1 MGKDKVIQFNKD
13 FKKKELVKPSKR
25 GFGLFNEGMCF
36 YNQDKNELALKK
48 FKAAEKD
55 GYESAVMF
63 ANMAWLYGYFGEHDK
78 VEEYAQKSIDID
90 SEYAFPYSLL
100 GRYYHITQND
110 AEKALKYYL
119 IAEKYDCD
127 IVIMYRAASEL
138 YLDAGNFLK
147 AVKYA
152 SKAIKLDPKD
162 GYSYYWKGYVYYRNQ
177 DFKSAINY
185 YEKAESFGENF
196 NSLFYEMSYCYSMLE
211 KYDKGIEYAN
221 KYIFLDKKDF
231 WGYYRKGF
239 AYFQASEDN
248 NALEPFLMAE
258 KLGCKES
265 DMYSRLGFLYSVKN
279 NNKEALRLIRK
290 GYKLADGDVD
300 NDYYCSYISI
310 LATAKQYKKA
320 LELVDKALDKYPD
333 DYRLLLSKISILQC
347 KKRYKEAEEV
357 TKRLLAID
365 PDDPY
370 SIFYEALMYSNQPK
384 KERDYEKIIC
394 TILKI
399 KDADIEDF
407 GGRKAM
413 LASSYYEI
421 KDYEKSIS
429 YFVEF
434 FKMPDNSEWLDLNF
448 KEVKK
453 YFKKIYKKF
462 PSDEQLNEILKNFPQ
477 LLL

>member
-78 VEEYAQKSIDID
+78 VEEYAQKSIEID

-357 TKRLLAID
+357 TKKLLAID

-370 SIFYEALMYSNQPK
+370 SIFYEALMYSNRPK
-384 KERDYEKIIC
+384 KEKDYEKIIC

-462 PSDEQLNEILKNFPQ
+462 PSDERLNEILKNFPK

>member
-13 FKKKELVKPSKR
+13 FKKKEPVKPSKR

-78 VEEYAQKSIDID
+78 VKDYAQKSIEID

-462 PSDEQLNEILKNFPQ
+462 PSDERLNEILKNFPQ

>member
-300 NDYYCSYISI
+300 NDYYSSYISI

-365 PDDPY
+365 PEDPY

-462 PSDEQLNEILKNFPQ
+462 PSDERLNEILKNFPQ

>member
-13 FKKKELVKPSKR
+13 FKKKEPVKPSKR

-78 VEEYAQKSIDID
+78 VKDYAQKSIEID

-300 NDYYCSYISI
+300 NDYYSSYISI

-357 TKRLLAID
+357 TKKLLAID

-370 SIFYEALMYSNQPK
+370 SIFYEALMYSNRPK
-384 KERDYEKIIC
+384 KEKDYEKIIC

-462 PSDEQLNEILKNFPQ
+462 PSDERLNEILKNFPQ